1 MERRY
6 LTRHTNLNCP
16 LRGRVMKCNSADCVL
31 NFTNHLNRLCKS
43 SNSAA
48 SISLVFL
55 VIHAGPH
62 SAIRLVY
69 AGLWKAA
76 GLQRRVEAGR
86 AIP

>member
-1 MERRY
+1 
-6 LTRHTNLNCP
+6 
-16 LRGRVMKCNSADCVL
+16 MKCNLTDCVL
-31 NFTNHLNRLCKS
+31 NFTNHLNRLRKT

-55 VIHAGPH
+55 VIHVGPH

-76 GLQRRVEAGR
+76 GLRRQVEAGR